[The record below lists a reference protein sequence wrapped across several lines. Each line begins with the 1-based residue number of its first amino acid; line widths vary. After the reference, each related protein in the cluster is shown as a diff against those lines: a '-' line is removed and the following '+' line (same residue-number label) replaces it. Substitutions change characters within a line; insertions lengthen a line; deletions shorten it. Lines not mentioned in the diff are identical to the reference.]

1 MQKKN
6 QKQSVAD
13 TFKLMTQFDA
23 PVTIKYA
30 LLTRFDI
37 AIARGVL
44 LQRGYERV
52 SKTDLDERWEKN
64 A

>member
-13 TFKLMTQFDA
+13 TFKLMIQFNA

-30 LLTRFDI
+30 LLIRFDI

-44 LQRGYERV
+44 LNAGYERV
-52 SKTDLDERWEKN
+52 GKTDKDERWEKN
-64 A
+64 G

>member
-1 MQKKN
+1 MQKN
-6 QKQSVAD
+6 QRQSVAD
-13 TFKLMTQFDA
+13 AFKMMTQFDA

-44 LQRGYERV
+44 LQQGYERV